1 MRNVIIP
8 VDFSDTSL
16 NAARYGAN
24 FLKGQYDASIVLHH
38 VYEKESQ
45 AKAANDQLL
54 KLKEELTA
62 IGFVKITVIAEEGDD
77 FIDELEKLARH
88 HQADLIIMGITG
100 RSALGQTFIG
110 SNTLKMVNRKF
121 CPVLIVPESAQFHAV
136 KNVLLASDFKDTR
149 ANTPS
154 APIKKV
160 LEAFR
165 PQLHVVNVDTRHYVA
180 LTDEIQHEKSQLIE
194 MFKEYNPEFYFL
206 GLYDVDEAIN
216 QFAHDKNIDFII
228 LIHKEQSLMSK
239 MFRTS
244 HTKRLAY
251 QSSLPILALHE

>member
-8 VDFSDTSL
+8 VDFSETSL
-16 NAARYGAN
+16 NAARYGASL
-24 FLKGQYDASIVLHH
+24 LKGQYDASIVLHH

-45 AKAANDQLL
+45 SKEANDRLL

-62 IGFVKITVIAEEGDD
+62 IGFVKISVLAEEGDD

-100 RSALGQTFIG
+100 RSPLGQTFIG

-121 CPVLIVPESAQFHAV
+121 CPVLIVPESAKFREV

-154 APIKKV
+154 APIKKI
-160 LEAFR
+160 LQAFR
-165 PQLHVVNVDTRHYVA
+165 PQLHVVNVDSKHYVA
-180 LTDEIQHEKSQLIE
+180 LTEEYQHEKSQLIE
-194 MFKEYNPEFYFL
+194 MFNEFNPEFYFL

-216 QFAHDKNIDFII
+216 QFAQDKNIDFII
-228 LIHKEQSLMSK
+228 LIHKEQSIISK
-239 MFRTS
+239 MFKTS